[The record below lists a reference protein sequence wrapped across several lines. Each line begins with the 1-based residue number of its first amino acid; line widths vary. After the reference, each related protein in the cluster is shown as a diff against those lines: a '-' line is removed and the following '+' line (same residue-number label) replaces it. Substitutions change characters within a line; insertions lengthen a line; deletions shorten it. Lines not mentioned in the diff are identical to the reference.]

1 MKNLILKEPRNNMI
15 VNINSKWEIPVEN
28 EQDLDSLISNI
39 KYLRKIRSEDTY
51 EAILREWV
59 STYSDKLVDG
69 PVTFATNKTKFMF
82 NSFEITFDTAFKN
95 NLVMYAD
102 KRGIEL
108 TYKYEEEIPH
118 MITWIMEVKDA

>member
-1 MKNLILKEPRNNMI
+1 MI

-28 EQDLDSLISNI
+28 EQDLDSLINNI

-59 STYSDKLVDG
+59 STYSDKLVEG
-69 PVTFATNKTKFMF
+69 KVTFATNKTKTMF

-118 MITWIMEVKDA
+118 MITWIMEIK